1 VNVLAVDIGG
11 TNVKILLTGA
21 TASRRFPSGLAL
33 TPAEMVRNVQELASD
48 WEYEAVS
55 LGYPGPIANGRIVG
69 EPKNVAPGWVGFDF
83 EQEFGLPVR
92 LMNDAAMQALGSY
105 QGGRMLFVGLGT
117 GLGAALVVD
126 GVVVPMELAHLP
138 YRKSTYEYYLGNAGR
153 KRLGNKK
160 WRRHV
165 AFVVERMASALQ
177 LDEVVIGGGNVK
189 KLDGLPPRSRA
200 GSNDLAFLGGFRMW
214 EQKGAVPWTPGG

>member
-11 TNVKILLTGA
+11 TNVKILA
-21 TASRRFPSGLAL
+21 TSATEPRRFASGPTM
-33 TPAEMVRNVQELASD
+33 TPAEMVRQVRELGAA

-69 EPKNVAPGWVGFDF
+69 EPKNLAPGWVGFDF
-83 EQEFGLPVR
+83 ESEFRHPVK

-105 QGGRMLFVGLGT
+105 KGGRMLFVGLGT
-117 GLGAALVVD
+117 GLGTALVVD

-138 YRKSTYEYYLGNAGR
+138 YKKHTYEYYLGNRGR
-153 KRLGNKK
+153 ERLGNKK

-177 LDEVVIGGGNVK
+177 LDDVVIGGGNVK

-200 GSNDLAFLGGFRMW
+200 GSNDLAFRGGFRMW
-214 EQKGAVPWTPGG
+214 ETATPAAG